1 MTISELIRAVE
12 SKKRIEK
19 KQAQE
24 QATHNYILANLIG
37 VSVGRIYSN
46 STKYPEI
53 YEVFPQLFDMPQ
65 SDEEKQ
71 NKQDELS
78 ALRFKL
84 FVNSFNE
91 KMNNKEGNKLNE

>member
-1 MTISELIRAVE
+1 MTIDELIRAVE

-24 QATHNYILANLIG
+24 LATHNYILANLIG

-53 YEVFPQLFDMPQ
+53 YEVYPQLFDMPEVNE
-65 SDEEKQ
+65 DKQ

-91 KMNNKEGNKLNE
+91 KRSKEGKQLNE